1 MRTTVLAIS
10 ILTLTAC
17 AQLPVCPQVTIS
29 ICPATTAVV
38 AK

>member
-1 MRTTVLAIS
+1 MKAS
-10 ILTLTAC
+10 ILIVSLAVSGC

-29 ICPATTAVV
+29 ICPVQAATV